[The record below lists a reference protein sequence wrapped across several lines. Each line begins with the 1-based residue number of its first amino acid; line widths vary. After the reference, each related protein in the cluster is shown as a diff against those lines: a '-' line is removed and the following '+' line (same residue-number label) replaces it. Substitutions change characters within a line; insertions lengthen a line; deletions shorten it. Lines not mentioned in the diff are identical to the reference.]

1 MRNVFIL
8 LILLSVVISCQK
20 QEKIMHKPNYII
32 KIDYLNLPT
41 SDESE
46 MVSDTLLIVFYGE
59 FSEDTISVMM
69 NGRHFKDTILST
81 DASTG
86 WSGDL
91 NTIKYNDVESVAF
104 RINNGNLIYVEPP
117 KRHYNIMLLYFD
129 SIATVSFHRLLPA
142 V

>member
-1 MRNVFIL
+1 MRHVFIL
-8 LILLSVVISCQK
+8 IILICFVIACHK
-20 QEKIMHKPNYII
+20 QEKIIHKANYSV

-41 SDESE
+41 SDERE

-59 FSEDTISVMM
+59 FLEDTISVML
-69 NGRHFKDTILST
+69 NERHFKDTILST
-81 DASTG
+81 DARTG

-91 NTIKYNDVESVAF
+91 NTIKYNDVKSVAF

-117 KRHYNIMLLYFD
+117 TRHYNIMLLYFD
-129 SIATVSFHRLLPA
+129 SIATLSFHRRLPA